1 MSSEPKAL
9 VEGNA
14 LQGSFAGMQS
24 ERRLYPVVKRFI
36 DLTLA
41 SVAFIALV
49 PVFGVIALLVAIDS
63 GLPIL
68 YRQERVGR
76 GGRRFTMLKFRSMYA
91 DADIEVHVEH
101 VRRLLRGEPPVAP
114 GMYKLARDS
123 RVTAVG
129 GLLRRTSLDEL
140 PQLLNVIRGEMSLV
154 GPRPDVPYSVEAYAP
169 WALRRLEVQPGMT
182 GLWQVSGRAKLSIE
196 DMLRLDV
203 AYVDQCSLRLD
214 LALLARTIPAVIS
227 RSGAA

>member
-9 VEGNA
+9 AEGNA
-14 LQGSFAGMQS
+14 LQGTFAGMQTD
-24 ERRLYPVVKRFI
+24 RRLYPIVKRFI
-36 DLTLA
+36 DLALA
-41 SVAFIALV
+41 SVALIALL
-49 PVFGVIALLVAIDS
+49 PVFVVLALLVAIDS
-63 GLPIL
+63 GLPVL

-76 GGRRFTMLKFRSMYA
+76 GGRRFTMLKFRSMHA
-91 DADIEVHVEH
+91 DADIEVHVEY
-101 VRRLLRGEPPVAP
+101 VRRLHRGEPPAAP
-114 GMYKLARDS
+114 GIYKLARDS
-123 RVTAVG
+123 RVTPVG
-129 GLLRRTSLDEL
+129 RLLRRTSLDEL
-140 PQLLNVIRGEMSLV
+140 PQLVNVVRGDMSLV

-203 AYVDQCSLRLD
+203 VYVDRCSLRLD
-214 LALLARTIPAVIS
+214 LALLVRTIPAVIS